1 MSAPAWCAVALLG
14 GLGAVA
20 RALLTNAVSVRM
32 PSAFPLGTFAV
43 NVSGAFLL
51 GLVAGLGAGGDAYRL
66 AGIALLGSYTT
77 FSTWMLEAR
86 QLETKGKGWIALA
99 YLGTSAGVG
108 LLAVVL
114 GRSLGTHV

>member
-1 MSAPAWCAVALLG
+1 MSASVWCAVALLG

-20 RALLTNAVSVRM
+20 RALLTTSVSGRM
-32 PSAFPLGTFAV
+32 PSVFPLGTFVV

-51 GLVAGLGAGGDAYRL
+51 GLVAGLGVGGDVYRL
-66 AGIALLGSYTT
+66 AGVALLGSYST

-86 QLETKGKGWIALA
+86 QLEAKGKSWIALA
-99 YLGTSAGVG
+99 YLGASAGVG

-114 GRSLGTHV
+114 GRSLGAGV